1 MRILALDWG
10 TKRVGVAISD
20 ESGKIAFPLND
31 AIETKSSLEKIES
44 LAKEKE
50 VGLILLGFPKTLKGD
65 NSRLAWKVGDFK
77 TELEKI
83 TGLAVELLDE
93 RFSTVQAEKLLQEQ
107 GVKQV
112 DQTGIKDNIAAQV
125 MLQQYLDT
133 NAPR

>member
-65 NSRLAWKVGDFK
+65 NSRLAGKVGDFK